1 MENSNADTEHICHQ
15 FDAFCRKNVRDER
28 KTYMADKAKR
38 RDSEVL
44 FSDLTDAQ
52 ELLISLTDE
61 YPSEQFCFVVQDHEI
76 FIHDS
81 QLAEMLGK
89 LPEEKRDPLLLTYWF
104 GMRDQEIADFPAEAD
119 PLHLCGGK
127 GIGSRLDDIEQ
138 RTDFQIKR
146 LRDALTVRVDNRQIL
161 RKFRLM
167 SCDKVKAVRLQNRK
181 QENNGGSPNRACN
194 LTVPCLRKRLSF

>member
-1 MENSNADTEHICHQ
+1 MFRHFTQNLMSQTKKFRNLDKFRQTLAKLSFTIGVYKKGKLTRLEYTGEEVSCSMENSNADTEHICHQ
-15 FDAFCRKNVRDER
+15 FDAFCRKIVRDER

-61 YPSEQFCFVVQDHEI
+61 YPSEQFCFVVQDQEI

-104 GMRDQEIADFPAEAD
+104 GMRDQEIADVMKLA
-119 PLHLCGGK
+119 H
-127 GIGSRLDDIEQ
+127 S
-138 RTDFQIKR
+138 
-146 LRDALTVRVDNRQIL
+146 TVNYRRNSTLETL
-161 RKFRLM
+161 RKM
-167 SCDKVKAVRLQNRK
+167 VGEHDSHG
-181 QENNGGSPNRACN
+181 ETEG
-194 LTVPCLRKRLSF
+194 

>member
-15 FDAFCRKNVRDER
+15 FDAFCRKIVRDER

-61 YPSEQFCFVVQDHEI
+61 YPSEQFCFVVQDQEI

-104 GMRDQEIADFPAEAD
+104 GMRDQEIADVMKLAR
-119 PLHLCGGK
+119 
-127 GIGSRLDDIEQ
+127 S
-138 RTDFQIKR
+138 
-146 LRDALTVRVDNRQIL
+146 TVNYRRNSTLETL
-161 RKFRLM
+161 RKM
-167 SCDKVKAVRLQNRK
+167 VGEHDGHG
-181 QENNGGSPNRACN
+181 E
-194 LTVPCLRKRLSF
+194 TEE